1 MSNQIFSRLLIIL
14 ILGITLSSFSQKP
27 SGKNWDIEK
36 IKGTRQLP
44 YPSYSGRPFLTE
56 SWVIGKIELT
66 NGVIIDSLK
75 IKYSSFKDELIYH
88 NDNIMTPIVID
99 KAVLKGFSFVADD
112 GQIRTF
118 RKQYYENFE
127 KSDHFFEVLSLGE
140 PDLLSFRK
148 VYLNTTMP
156 YKDGS
161 GIVKNMAYENSYSYY
176 FYSPQ
181 HGYIA
186 IRPEMR
192 IFLKKFDKDSQIR
205 IKKLLRKNKIRVNN
219 EENFI
224 KAWKALE
231 EEGFNMQFQ
240 SY

>member
-1 MSNQIFSRLLIIL
+1 MSNQTFSHILIIL
-14 ILGITLSSFSQKP
+14 ILGLTSPAFSQKP
-27 SGKNWDIEK
+27 SGKDWDIEK

-44 YPSYSGRPFLTE
+44 YPSYSGLPFLTE
-56 SWVIGKIELT
+56 SWVVGKIELT
-66 NGVIIDSLK
+66 NGMIIDSLK
-75 IKYSSFKDELIYH
+75 IKYSSYKDELIYH

-99 KAVLKGFSFVADD
+99 KAILKGFSFVAND

-127 KSDHFFEVLSLGE
+127 RSDHFFEVLSLGD

-161 GIVKNMAYENSYSYY
+161 GLVKNMAYENSYSYY
-176 FYSPQ
+176 FYDPQ
-181 HGYIA
+181 NGYTP
-186 IRPEMR
+186 IRPEKGT
-192 IFLKKFDKDSQIR
+192 FLRKFDKESQIR
-205 IKKLLRKNKIRVNN
+205 IKKLLRKKKIRVNS

-224 KAWKALE
+224 KAWKAIE
-231 EEGFNMQFQ
+231 EEGFKLLTN
-240 SY
+240 